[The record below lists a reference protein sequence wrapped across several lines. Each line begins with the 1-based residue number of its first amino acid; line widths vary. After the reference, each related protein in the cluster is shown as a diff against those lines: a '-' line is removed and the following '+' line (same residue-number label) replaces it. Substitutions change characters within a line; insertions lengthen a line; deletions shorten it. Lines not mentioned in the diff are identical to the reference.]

1 MRIEAGYPMC
11 NYEEKLK
18 ENKQDVVGGL
28 EDYNTVD
35 VEAEEV
41 QSENQEDYPNLSIKI
56 EQVQY
61 SIFELKRKYDRKLIC
76 IDPDFQRYNVW
87 DNRQK
92 SELIE
97 SVIMGIPL
105 PLIYLAEN
113 ADGKLIVVDGRQRL
127 NTFFEFLDNKFRL
140 RNLKILKQINGMNLQ
155 ELSENLQYSRYVTM
169 IEDTQLVIQIIKYPT
184 KDRVRF
190 DIFDRVNRGGTP
202 LNKQEMRN
210 ALYQGNATKLL
221 NRLAELKNFKNA
233 TGNAISTKHMKDKY
247 IILRALCFYL
257 LQQGQMLDS
266 DKNKVEYRSDMEE
279 FLGEGMQL
287 FNSMSADQL
296 RNLESLFDN
305 TMQKAYECLGE
316 DGFRIP
322 SEGKKRPISMT
333 LYETLFYYYSLF
345 GECDISDKEIA
356 RGVEELL
363 SDEEYLR
370 SLQHSVDSSTN
381 VKIRFSKVFE
391 KYKEIRY
398 AQKDQNQWI

>member
-1 MRIEAGYPMC
+1 MFQENGRRIEQFD
-11 NYEEKLK
+11 E
-18 ENKQDVVGGL
+18 L

-35 VEAEEV
+35 VEKEELK
-41 QSENQEDYPNLSIKI
+41 SEDQEDYPNLSIKI

-76 IDPDFQRYNVW
+76 IDPEFQRLDVW
-87 DNRQK
+87 GNRQK

-127 NTFFEFLDNKFRL
+127 STFFSFLDNKFRL
-140 RNLKILKQINGMNLQ
+140 SNLKILKQINGMNL
-155 ELSENLQYSRYVTM
+155 EDLSNNIQYSRYVTM
-169 IEDTQLVIQIIKYPT
+169 IEDTQLVVQIIKYPT

-221 NRLAELKNFKNA
+221 NRLAAMESFKNA
-233 TGNAISTKHMKDKY
+233 TGNAISTKHMKDRY

-257 LQQGQMLDS
+257 LYQEKMVDTN
-266 DKNKVEYRSDMEE
+266 NKKIEYRSDMEE

-287 FNSMSADQL
+287 FNSMPLTQL
-296 RNLESLFDN
+296 RELERLFDD
-305 TMQKAYECLGE
+305 TMQRAYNCLGE

-322 SEGKKRPISMT
+322 SKGRVKRPISMT
-333 LYETLFYYYSLF
+333 LFESLFYYYTLF
-345 GECDISDKEIA
+345 GDNKSTYGEMSSGISQ
-356 RGVEELL
+356 LL
-363 SDEEYLR
+363 LDEEYLW

-381 VKIRFSKVFE
+381 VKIRFGKVIE
-391 KYKEIRY
+391 KYKEISN
-398 AQKDQNQWI
+398 AQKSQDQWI